1 MEVTAAAPSPLRDM
15 YTTTNM
21 TYGGHYHVAGATPS
35 SLLNVHHNSAQQ
47 LPPPPASA
55 VTQRTSQQKE
65 DYRVFYPGCI
75 GLDQSNGQMLGI
87 MPQSNLPVNTRG
99 EYTNLRHH
107 YFCDNQ
113 GVWSNA
119 NFNTPGATV
128 QNGGVGTYSNLQGA
142 WARVGPNTYD
152 TLHGHGDWTKHWGVR
167 SLEPASIRALYD
179 HRNDN
184 PADDWVPLES
194 FPQTLKY

>member
-1 MEVTAAAPSPLRDM
+1 MSRET
-15 YTTTNM
+15 YTTTNS
-21 TYGGHYHVAGATPS
+21 TYGAHYQLAGASPS
-35 SLLNVHHNSAQQ
+35 CKLDARYSSAKQMPNTNSVK
-47 LPPPPASA
+47 LG
-55 VTQRTSQQKE
+55 QKE
-65 DYRVFYPGCI
+65 DYRTFYPGCVA
-75 GLDQSNGQMLGI
+75 LDNSNGQMIGI
-87 MPQSNLPVNTRG
+87 MPPSNLPVNTRG

-119 NFNTPGATV
+119 NFNTAGATIEE
-128 QNGGVGTYSNLQGA
+128 GRGTYSNLQGA

-152 TLHGHGDWTKHWGVR
+152 TLHGHGDWVKHWGVR
-167 SLEPASIRALYD
+167 SLEPATTRALYD
-179 HRNDN
+179 HRQSN